1 MRCEVRVRKIVALAA
16 LVVDGDARDH
26 HIHIAIVQSS
36 KDSAPGR
43 VDDLDLQVLVLG
55 NGVDDVDIK
64 TDDLLVF
71 VLKRKRGVGGAGSHG
86 EFPRR
91 STLGV
96 STQRKTKRSD
106 QAKAQGKNA
115 SRLLHENRTLLCE

>member
-1 MRCEVRVRKIVALAA
+1 MVTPEITRSTSPLFR
-16 LVVDGDARDH
+16 
-26 HIHIAIVQSS
+26 SS

-71 VLKRKRGVGGAGSHG
+71 VLKRKRGVVALEATVSSRAQH
-86 EFPRR
+86 
-91 STLGV
+91 LGV

-106 QAKAQGKNA
+106 QAKAQGKKMRRDCCMGEIEPYFANEA
-115 SRLLHENRTLLCE
+115 RSITSGLPGHFQI